1 MQALLSANPLM
12 LLGFLVAFLALLA
25 LVFLAVAMLSVFI
38 AGFTDLDTP
47 NEGLF
52 QDDIDLKQ

>member
-1 MQALLSANPLM
+1 MQPLLSTNPLL
-12 LLGFLVAFLALLA
+12 LLGFLVAILTALA

-52 QDDIDLKQ
+52 QDDIDLK